1 MTVTAKKQT
10 VKVQGN
16 YNEFK
21 QYLGFDKKFGYVNE
35 FKKLKNSNTHVV
47 RISVPLG
54 TSKNPENMHYENF
67 DLYIKP
73 AEAFF
78 VLDEYKD
85 AIADDD
91 VKVTARFACGN
102 LRTKAW
108 MIQTGERQGQVASGF
123 GGNLTHLYSMKVD
136 GVMVHG
142 RGAEEN
148 TVEQNVDKETG
159 EVMSGNQDDMASNGA
174 ESATSDT
181 TQEGSASHRSEV
193 PPVDAYD
200 ELDNDTPE
208 QSKDADAAP
217 QERGKRTRSKRT
229 SAKR

>member
-1 MTVTAKKQT
+1 MTVTTKKHT
-10 VKVQGN
+10 VKFQGN
-16 YNEFK
+16 NEFK
-21 QYLGFDKKFGYVNE
+21 QYLGFEKKFGYVNE
-35 FKKLKNSNTHVV
+35 FKKLKHSNTHVV

-78 VLDEYKD
+78 VLDEHKD
-85 AIADDD
+85 AIADKD
-91 VKVTARFACGN
+91 VKVTVRFACGN
-102 LRTKAW
+102 VRTKAW

-136 GVMVHG
+136 GFMVHG
-142 RGAEEN
+142 RGTEEN
-148 TVEQNVDKETG
+148 TVEQNVDQETG
-159 EVMSGNQDDMASNGA
+159 EILSGHQEDMPPHGV

-181 TQEGSASHRSEV
+181 TYEGSASHLTEV

-200 ELDNDTPE
+200 ELNNDTPE
-208 QSKDADAAP
+208 HSKDAEAVP